1 MKRLILS
8 FILAFFSFQM
18 NAQEIA
24 LQLYSLRNQ
33 IPQDPEKYH
42 QMVADWGVYALEGLG
57 RHEMSEFEYLKLLE
71 ENELEIV
78 GVGADF
84 NQLARDLNPIIAQAK
99 LYGAKYVT
107 CYWIPHEEGPISL
120 DEIKLATALF
130 NQVGAELKEHGLT
143 FLYHPHGYEFAKA
156 GNGVVM
162 DYMWKNAENFA
173 FNM

>member
-71 ENELEIV
+71 EN
-78 GVGADF
+78 
-84 NQLARDLNPIIAQAK
+84 
-99 LYGAKYVT
+99 
-107 CYWIPHEEGPISL
+107 
-120 DEIKLATALF
+120 
-130 NQVGAELKEHGLT
+130 
-143 FLYHPHGYEFAKA
+143 
-156 GNGVVM
+156 
-162 DYMWKNAENFA
+162 
-173 FNM
+173 